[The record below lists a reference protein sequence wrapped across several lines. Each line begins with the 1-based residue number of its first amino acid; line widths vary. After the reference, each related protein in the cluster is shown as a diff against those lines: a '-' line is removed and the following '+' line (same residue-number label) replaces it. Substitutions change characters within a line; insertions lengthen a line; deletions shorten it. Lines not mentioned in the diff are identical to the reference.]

1 VASWLRAKWIWLRPV
16 HSLAWG
22 DMNRRILL
30 TTAALGSWTTLV
42 TFASR
47 AADTLPTGL
56 AKAIEDYDR
65 ATVSNDIAALAN
77 VVADDYVLVNSD
89 SSLQDKQ
96 SYLEDFKVPGFKLDP
111 YELQQPVHR
120 VWGDAALLAGVV
132 RLSWTLKGEHH
143 TRLLRIAHV
152 WARHER
158 RWRLAYTQLTRIP
171 DQ

>member
-1 VASWLRAKWIWLRPV
+1 
-16 HSLAWG
+16 
-22 DMNRRILL
+22 MNRRTLL

-42 TFASR
+42 AFAGR
-47 AADTLPTGL
+47 AAGTEPEGL

-65 ATVSNDIAALAN
+65 ATVSNDIATLAN

-111 YELQQPVHR
+111 YELQQPVR
-120 VWGDAALLAGVV
+120 RIWGDAALLAGVV
-132 RLSWTLKGEHH
+132 RLRWTLKGEHH
-143 TRLLRIAHV
+143 ARLLRIAHV
-152 WARHER
+152 WTRHEH

-171 DQ
+171 DQSTEGPDQIPG